1 MAGTATESLTR
12 SRSAL
17 HRLACSAQNYAW
29 GRHHEDSEVAQL
41 VAASGR
47 QVDESKPYAELWM
60 GTHPAAPS
68 LLADNGYAGQPL
80 LALLRD
86 RPELLGAALP
96 RFGCDLPFLF
106 KVLSV
111 GTALSIQSH
120 PDKALA
126 ERLHAAR
133 PEVYKDANHKPE
145 MALALS
151 EFEALCSFVPHEEL
165 VAALRA
171 VPELAACCGEA
182 RVAALAAAAPCGAQ
196 RRQALKAAFH
206 AVMACPAERAA
217 ECVRALCSRLER
229 EAAAGRQLSAREQ
242 LTLRLQRQYPGDVG
256 VLASWFLNHL
266 RLRPGQAV
274 ALPANE
280 PHAYISGEIVECMAT
295 SDNVIRAG
303 LTPKLRDVET
313 LCESLTYRQ
322 GVPEVMEGAKSAASP
337 HLACYRPPFREFEIW
352 RYTPPAGSR
361 EALPP
366 PAGPLLMLVQQGAM
380 HVRSGEQ
387 SRLLKRGDVYFVAA
401 GAELQL
407 EASADV
413 SAWVTACNGMA
424 FE

>member
-1 MAGTATESLTR
+1 M
-12 SRSAL
+12 
-17 HRLACSAQNYAW
+17 
-29 GRHHEDSEVAQL
+29 
-41 VAASGR
+41 
-47 QVDESKPYAELWM
+47 
-60 GTHPAAPS
+60 
-68 LLADNGYAGQPL
+68 
-80 LALLRD
+80 
-86 RPELLGAALP
+86 
-96 RFGCDLPFLF
+96 
-106 KVLSV
+106 
-111 GTALSIQSH
+111 
-120 PDKALA
+120 
-126 ERLHAAR
+126 
-133 PEVYKDANHKPE
+133 YKDANHKPE

-295 SDNVIRAG
+295 SGGVRRCSPSCRRA
-303 LTPKLRDVET
+303 
-313 LCESLTYRQ
+313 
-322 GVPEVMEGAKSAASP
+322 AASL
-337 HLACYRPPFREFEIW
+337 LAAPCAAPAPVCGPRP
-352 RYTPPAGSR
+352 
-361 EALPP
+361 
-366 PAGPLLMLVQQGAM
+366 
-380 HVRSGEQ
+380 
-387 SRLLKRGDVYFVAA
+387 
-401 GAELQL
+401 
-407 EASADV
+407 
-413 SAWVTACNGMA
+413 A
-424 FE
+424 FEVVAPLAQPGPRSCRAAHAAPRLPLPCAQTT